1 MPWLQRRRADDGR
14 VSEASS
20 AATPSPALIARG
32 LSVRLG
38 GRPALDD
45 LSLTLPQGASVALL
59 GPNGAGKTTLFRAA
73 VGLVGTDSGSIEL
86 GGSSVAFV
94 PQRLEI
100 EPSFPATVTD
110 VVRMGRYGELGWLG
124 RFGER
129 DRALVSNAIA
139 ELGLEELAGRRF
151 GDLSGGE
158 RQRALLAQAAAQDA
172 GLLLL
177 DEPFT
182 GLDAPT
188 HAKLRSLLA
197 QWRSEGRTVVVATHD
212 LQSASRDYDLVICLN
227 RRLVAFGPPAATLTE
242 EVLADTFAGRIV
254 RVGDLLIDTAHHHH
268 GAG

>member
-1 MPWLQRRRADDGR
+1 MIVRD
-14 VSEASS
+14 
-20 AATPSPALIARG
+20 

-38 GRPALDD
+38 GRLALEDV
-45 LSLTLPQGASVALL
+45 SFELPKGVTVALL

-73 VGLVGTDSGSIEL
+73 VGLVRPEWGSIEL
-86 GGSSVAFV
+86 EGQVSFV
-94 PQRLEI
+94 PQRLDI

-124 RFGER
+124 RFKQR
-129 DRALVSNAIA
+129 DRELVAGAIA
-139 ELGLEELAGRRF
+139 QLGIESLTQRRF

-158 RQRALLAQAAAQDA
+158 RQRALLAQATAQDA
-172 GLLLL
+172 DVLLL

-188 HAKLRSLLA
+188 HAAVRELLA
-197 QWRSEGRTVVVATHD
+197 TWRSQGRTVVVATHD
-212 LQSASRDYDLVICLN
+212 LESASRDYDLVICVN
-227 RRLVAFGPPAATLTE
+227 RRLVAFGPPAETCVE
-242 EVLADTFAGRIV
+242 SVLAETFAGRVV